1 MLPDETRRPRRRD
14 PGADTGGL
22 LGRVAAL
29 PAGRRAKW
37 LVVLAWIG
45 IIFAAAPLAGK
56 VGDVE
61 DNETFNF
68 ARGAE
73 TSEHHELRKRF
84 SSEKPIPAVVVYA
97 RDGGIT
103 QADRAK
109 AERDRQALAA
119 FTADRQ
125 APAVRPSSDGRA
137 LLTTVPMP
145 LVEDGF
151 TDKVKELREKTHDA
165 VPAGLQV
172 KVTGPAGQTAD
183 EVEVFSDLDAKL
195 MLATVAVVTVLLLLT
210 YRSPIIWI
218 LPLLSVALA
227 SQLANAFI
235 YLLGK
240 HADMPVDGMGAG
252 ILTVLVFGVG
262 TDYALLLI
270 ARYREELHVHT
281 DRHEAMAAALR
292 RSRGAIVASAAT
304 VIAGMLC
311 LLAADIN
318 SSRGLGG
325 VGAAGVLCGLA
336 AMITLLPALLVIFG
350 RWIFWPFVPRAG
362 GPPRQGRVWA
372 GVAASIS
379 ARPRAFWIATALAL
393 VGLGLIAGTMR
404 IGPSQ
409 EEMFRTTPES
419 VAGQRLVAAHY
430 PAGSSAPADVIAAAP
445 SAGPVMDAARSTPG
459 VVAVNESGRS
469 VDGRLVQ
476 VSVTLRD
483 AADSAAAERTV
494 ERLRDSVHG
503 VRGADAV
510 VGGPTAESLDSSE
523 GASRDRL
530 LVIPLVLLVVLAI
543 LILLLRAITAPVL
556 LLGTIVLSYFAA
568 LGAAWLLLKG
578 PLGVDAL
585 DNSTPLL
592 GFIFL
597 VALGIDYNI
606 FLMHRVRQEA
616 LTSGHRTGVLRGLTT
631 TGGVITSA
639 GLVLAATF
647 SVMMNLP
654 ITFMAGLGALVAVG
668 VLLDTFVVRSL
679 LVPALAL
686 DAGPRIWWPGRL
698 AHPRGP
704 VPAAGDRREAVG
716 DIPR

>member
-1 MLPDETRRPRRRD
+1 MLPDATRSALRPRN
-14 PGADTGGL
+14 GGGL
-22 LGRVAAL
+22 LGRIAAL

-37 LVVLAWIG
+37 LVVLAWIA

-56 VGDVE
+56 VGEVE
-61 DNETFNF
+61 DNETFGF

-84 SSEKPIPAVVVYA
+84 SSAKPIPAVVVYV
-97 RDGGIT
+97 RDGGVT
-103 QADRAK
+103 PADRAK
-109 AERDRQALAA
+109 AERDRHALASYA
-119 FTADRQ
+119 ADRK
-125 APAVRPSSDGRA
+125 APGVRPSSDGKA
-137 LLTTVPMP
+137 LMTTVALP
-145 LVEDGF
+145 LTEDGF
-151 TDKVKELREKTHDA
+151 TDTVKRLRDVVHADA
-165 VPAGLQV
+165 PAGLQV
-172 KVTGPAGQTAD
+172 KVTGAAGQTTD

-195 MLATVAVVTVLLLLT
+195 MLATVAVVTILLLLT

-227 SQLANAFI
+227 SQVANAFI

-240 HADMPVDGMGAG
+240 HAGMPVDGMGAG

-270 ARYREELHVHT
+270 ARYREELHAHA

-304 VIAGMLC
+304 VVAGMLC

-325 VGAAGVLCGLA
+325 VGAVGVLCGLA

-362 GPPRQGRVWA
+362 EPARRGRVWA
-372 GVAASIS
+372 GVAASIA
-379 ARPRAFWIATALAL
+379 ARPRTYWIATAAALA
-393 VGLGLIAGTMR
+393 GLGLIAGTMR

-409 EEMFRTTPES
+409 EEMFRTVPES

-445 SAGPVMDAARSTPG
+445 AAGPVTDAARTTPG
-459 VVAVNESGRS
+459 VVAVQENGRS
-469 VDGRLVQ
+469 QDGRLVQ
-476 VSVTLRD
+476 LSVTLRD

-494 ERLRDSVHG
+494 ERLRDAVHRVG
-503 VRGADAV
+503 GANAV
-510 VGGPTAESLDSSE
+510 VGGPTAEALDSSE

-543 LILLLRAITAPVL
+543 LILLLRAVTAPVL

-616 LTSGHRTGVLRGLTT
+616 LASDHRTGVLRGLTT

-647 SVMMNLP
+647 SVLMNLP

-668 VLLDTFVVRSL
+668 VLLDTFIVRSL

-698 AHPRGP
+698 ARPHT
-704 VPAAGDRREAVG
+704 PALAADRRQATSDV
-716 DIPR
+716 P

>member
-1 MLPDETRRPRRRD
+1 
-14 PGADTGGL
+14 
-22 LGRVAAL
+22 
-29 PAGRRAKW
+29 
-37 LVVLAWIG
+37 
-45 IIFAAAPLAGK
+45 
-56 VGDVE
+56 
-61 DNETFNF
+61 
-68 ARGAE
+68 
-73 TSEHHELRKRF
+73 
-84 SSEKPIPAVVVYA
+84 
-97 RDGGIT
+97 
-103 QADRAK
+103 
-109 AERDRQALAA
+109 
-119 FTADRQ
+119 
-125 APAVRPSSDGRA
+125 
-137 LLTTVPMP
+137 
-145 LVEDGF
+145 
-151 TDKVKELREKTHDA
+151 
-165 VPAGLQV
+165 
-172 KVTGPAGQTAD
+172 
-183 EVEVFSDLDAKL
+183 

-227 SQLANAFI
+227 SQVANAFI

-240 HADMPVDGMGAG
+240 HAGMPVDGMGAG

-262 TDYALLLI
+262 TDYTLLLI
-270 ARYREELHVHT
+270 ARYREELHEHA

-311 LLAADIN
+311 LLVADIN

-325 VGAAGVLCGLA
+325 VGAVGVLCGLA
-336 AMITLLPALLVIFG
+336 AMITLLPALLVVFG
-350 RWIFWPFVPRAG
+350 RWIFWPFVPRPG
-362 GPPRQGRVWA
+362 GPARQGRVWA

-379 ARPRAFWIATALAL
+379 ARPRTYWIATAAGLA
-393 VGLGLIAGTMR
+393 GLGLIAGTLR

-409 EEMFRTTPES
+409 AEMFRTEPES

-430 PAGSSAPADVIAAAP
+430 PAGSSAPADVIAAAAA
-445 SAGPVMDAARSTPG
+445 AGPVMDAARSTPG
-459 VVAVNESGRS
+459 VAAVQEGGRS
-469 VDGRLVQ
+469 RDGALVQ

-494 ERLRDSVHG
+494 ERLRGAVHA
-503 VRGADAV
+503 VEGANAV
-510 VGGPTAESLDSSE
+510 VGGPTAEALDGSE

-543 LILLLRAITAPVL
+543 LILLLRAVTAPVL

-616 LTSGHRTGVLRGLTT
+616 LASGHRTGVLRGLTT

-647 SVMMNLP
+647 SVLMNLP

-668 VLLDTFVVRSL
+668 VLLDTFIVRSL

-698 AHPRGP
+698 AHPAAPAP
-704 VPAAGDRREAVG
+704 VT
-716 DIPR
+716 IPYGASTEEIR

>member
-1 MLPDETRRPRRRD
+1 MLPDATRSGPRRALD
-14 PGADTGGL
+14 
-22 LGRVAAL
+22 RVAAL

-45 IIFAAAPLAGK
+45 ILFAAAPLAGK

-61 DNETFNF
+61 DNETFNL

-84 SSEKPIPAVVVYA
+84 SSEEPIPAVVVYV
-97 RDGGIT
+97 RDDGIT
-103 QADRAK
+103 ADDRAK
-109 AERDRQALAA
+109 VDRDRNALAA
-119 FTADRQ
+119 HSADRR
-125 APAVRPSSDGRA
+125 APGVRPSSDGRA
-137 LLTTVPMP
+137 LMTTVAVP
-145 LVEDGF
+145 LTEDGF
-151 TDKVKELREKTHDA
+151 TDKVKEIRDLAHA
-165 VPAGLQV
+165 GAPAGLQV
-172 KVTGPAGQTAD
+172 KVAGPAGQAAD

-210 YRSPIIWI
+210 YRSPVIWL
-218 LPLLSVALA
+218 LPLISVALA
-227 SQLANAFI
+227 SQVANAFI

-270 ARYREELHVHT
+270 ARYREELHSTV

-304 VIAGMLC
+304 VVAGLLC

-325 VGAAGVLCGLA
+325 VGAVGVLCGLA

-350 RWIFWPFVPRAG
+350 RWIFWPFVPRPGEPAK
-362 GPPRQGRVWA
+362 QGRLWA
-372 GVAASIS
+372 GVAASIA
-379 ARPRAFWIATALAL
+379 ARPRTIWLATAVVL
-393 VGLGLIAGTMR
+393 VGLGLIAGAMR

-409 EEMFRTTPES
+409 EEMFRTVPES

-445 SAGPVMDAARSTPG
+445 KASQVTDAARSTPG
-459 VVAVNESGRS
+459 VVAVQESGRS
-469 VDGRLVQ
+469 QDGQLVQ
-476 VSVTLRD
+476 MTVTLRD
-483 AADSAAAERTV
+483 AADSDAAERTV
-494 ERLRDSVHG
+494 ERLRDAVHN
-503 VRGADAV
+503 VDGAGAV
-510 VGGPTAESLDSSE
+510 VGGPTAEALDGSD

-530 LVIPLVLLVVLAI
+530 LVIPLVLLVVLTI
-543 LILLLRAITAPVL
+543 LILLLRAVAAPVL

-578 PLGVDAL
+578 PLGVEAL

-606 FLMHRVRQEA
+606 FLMHRVRQETVA
-616 LTSGHRTGVLRGLTT
+616 SGHRTGVLRGLTT

-647 SVMMNLP
+647 SVLMNLP

-686 DAGPRIWWPGRL
+686 DVGRRIWWPGHL
-698 AHPRGP
+698 ARPRRVATPGDLGQGRAP
-704 VPAAGDRREAVG
+704 RDETTPA
-716 DIPR
+716 PRY

>member
-1 MLPDETRRPRRRD
+1 MLPDARRGALRRD
-14 PGADTGGL
+14 TGGDPGGL
-22 LGRVAAL
+22 LGRIAAL

-45 IIFAAAPLAGK
+45 VIFAAAPLAGK

-84 SSEKPIPAVVVYA
+84 SSEKPVPAVVVYA
-97 RDGGIT
+97 RDGGVT

-109 AERDRQALAA
+109 AEGDRRALAA
-119 FTADRQ
+119 YTADRQ
-125 APAVRPSSDGRA
+125 APGVRPSSDGRA
-137 LLTTVPMP
+137 LLTTVAMP
-145 LVEDGF
+145 LTEDGF
-151 TDKVKELREKTHDA
+151 TDKVKEIRDRAHADA
-165 VPAGLQV
+165 PAGLQV

-195 MLATVAVVTVLLLLT
+195 MIATVAVVTVLLLLT

-227 SQLANAFI
+227 SQVANAFI

-281 DRHEAMAAALR
+281 DRHAAMAAALR
-292 RSRGAIVASAAT
+292 RSRGAILASAST
-304 VIAGMLC
+304 VVAGMLC

-325 VGAAGVLCGLA
+325 VGAVGVLCGLA

-350 RWIFWPFVPRAG
+350 RWIFWPFVPRPDGQAR
-362 GPPRQGRVWA
+362 PGRVWA

-379 ARPRAFWIATALAL
+379 ARPRTYWIATAALL

-409 EEMFRTTPES
+409 AEMFRTEPES
-419 VAGQRLVAAHY
+419 VVGQRLVAAHY
-430 PAGSSAPADVIAAAP
+430 PAGASAPADVIAAAP
-445 SAGPVMDAARSTPG
+445 SAGPVLDAARATRG
-459 VVAVNESGRS
+459 VVAVQESGRS
-469 VDGRLVQ
+469 LDGRLVQ
-476 VSVTLRD
+476 ISVTLRD

-494 ERLRDSVHG
+494 ERLRDAVHR
-503 VRGADAV
+503 VDGADAV

-530 LVIPLVLLVVLAI
+530 LVIPLVLIVVLMI
-543 LILLLRAITAPVL
+543 LILLLRAVTAPVL

-616 LTSGHRTGVLRGLTT
+616 LASGHRTGVLRGLTT

-647 SVMMNLP
+647 SVLMNLP

-686 DAGPRIWWPGRL
+686 DVGPRIWWPGRL
-698 AHPRGP
+698 ARPRGP
-704 VPAAGDRREAVG
+704 APAVDERREAVG
-716 DIPR
+716 DVPR